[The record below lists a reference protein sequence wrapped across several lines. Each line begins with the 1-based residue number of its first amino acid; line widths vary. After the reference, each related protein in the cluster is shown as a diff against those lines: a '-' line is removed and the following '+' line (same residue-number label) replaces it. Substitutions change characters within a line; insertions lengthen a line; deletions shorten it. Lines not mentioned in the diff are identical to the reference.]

1 MFAASVQRLLDLKV
15 VAEDTDSHEVI
26 QHALLVA
33 QEDLA
38 TRCNFEG

>member
-38 TRCNFEG
+38 TRCSFEG